1 MAGWIKLHRGLF
13 DHWIASDPDFL
24 SVWVR
29 MLTEANFEDKRQLF
43 NGALLDIKRGQIIF
57 GLDAWS
63 SKTGV
68 GISKLRRL
76 LLLLENDSMINRQK
90 TNKFSLISIVNYEK
104 YQCDDRQAAGNQQ
117 ADDRPP
123 ATPKEPKKK
132 RNRSTNTNCEDLDF
146 SEWPSKP
153 SDEVLTAWLLM
164 RKRVGGSCSQL
175 AINTIGK
182 EIHAAVKAGLS
193 VDECLSHAEVQGWK
207 GFKAS
212 WIFKTKETVGQP
224 NAKQSLFNLHGMK
237 YESGD
242 L

>member
-1 MAGWIKLHRGLF
+1 MSGWIKLHRGLF

-76 LLLLENDSMINRQK
+76 LFLLESDAMINRQK

-104 YQCDDRQAAGNQQ
+104 YQCDDRQDASNKQ

-132 RNRSTNTNCEDLDF
+132 RNRSTNTNGADLDF
-146 SEWPSKP
+146 SEWPNKP
-153 SDEVLTAWLLM
+153 SEEVLTAWLAM
-164 RKRVGGSCSQL
+164 RKRVGGSCSQM

-182 EIHAAVKAGLS
+182 EICLAVKAGLL
-193 VDECLSHAEVQGWK
+193 VDDCLTHAEVQGWK

-212 WIFKTKETVGQP
+212 WILNSKDTSNNHASKP
-224 NAKQSLFNLHGMK
+224 SLFNLQGMK